1 MRNSRKTHI
10 GIYSAKIF
18 LQIFFN
24 TFIYDFE
31 ICPFLKLTENE
42 RKHVISNILSV
53 FCVRRASSSDQAHW
67 SLKGPQG

>member
-24 TFIYDFE
+24 VFIYDFE

-42 RKHVISNILSV
+42 RKHVISRKYEWFQGLKIYLIKTPTKV
-53 FCVRRASSSDQAHW
+53 F
-67 SLKGPQG
+67 